1 MDETH
6 YTSTRFER
14 WLERIANAF
23 FTLWGKHKVGILGTI
38 LLNMVALTALLSFEM
53 RNKSYLYESVALID
67 FDRKYEILPDKEEP
81 VPEPLL
87 PRDALVPQ
95 YEYEAIQ
102 NIAQD
107 ATKEDLNPGLSDEKR
122 IDADKLYQEAQRIRE
137 QMQRNREL
145 WDESQEIDEPDI
157 PNVEDKTIE
166 PIDEG
171 QIKGPT
177 VISYYLEGRKARY
190 LPVPSYKC
198 ELGGRVVV
206 DIEVLDNGKVDK
218 ATIDMANSV
227 QDQCMNSAAIEAA
240 LASYFYKSNKSG
252 SRQKGSITYL
262 FVPQ

>member
-1 MDETH
+1 
-6 YTSTRFER
+6 
-14 WLERIANAF
+14 
-23 FTLWGKHKVGILGTI
+23 
-38 LLNMVALTALLSFEM
+38 
-53 RNKSYLYESVALID
+53 
-67 FDRKYEILPDKEEP
+67 
-81 VPEPLL
+81 
-87 PRDALVPQ
+87 
-95 YEYEAIQ
+95 
-102 NIAQD
+102 
-107 ATKEDLNPGLSDEKR
+107 
-122 IDADKLYQEAQRIRE
+122 
-137 QMQRNREL
+137 MQRNREL
-145 WDESQEIDEPDI
+145 WDESQGIDEHDI